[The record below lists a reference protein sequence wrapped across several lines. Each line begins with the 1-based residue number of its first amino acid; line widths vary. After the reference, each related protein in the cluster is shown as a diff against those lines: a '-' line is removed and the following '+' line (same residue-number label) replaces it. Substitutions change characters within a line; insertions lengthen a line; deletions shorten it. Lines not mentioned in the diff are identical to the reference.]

1 MAELQAWEQGQ
12 ASGCARDSRNMKQ
25 KKSYADVVR
34 ANIGHHVPTGD
45 NAIPVSAEMDYQ
57 ENEQEALE
65 RILSDAGI
73 HRPKW

>member
-45 NAIPVSAEMDYQ
+45 NAIPVSAGDTLFTGLY
-57 ENEQEALE
+57 
-65 RILSDAGI
+65 IYISS
-73 HRPKW
+73 